1 MLPLS
6 GSRHLMKYRAEI
18 DGLRALAVIPIILF
32 HAEFEIFR
40 GGFIGV
46 DIFFVISGYLISS
59 IILNNF
65 EKGTFSLLDFYERR
79 ARRILPALFFVLIF
93 ICFISYFLMLP
104 DELENTGQS
113 IIATLLFANN
123 ILLQITSGYW
133 GISPSFKPLLHTW
146 SLGIEEQFYIIFPIL
161 ITVIYKYS
169 PRMLVI
175 FPTILLL
182 SSFFIGIYLA
192 SNYPISSFLGI
203 HTRAYELLVGFL
215 CSIYLRAP
223 RKKISLNKKQFLSL
237 SGIAMI
243 VTSIFTFDE
252 ATPYP
257 GIHSVLPVIGSA
269 LIILFTTKG
278 TTVYSFLRLK
288 ILVTIGL
295 ISYSLYLWHQPLF
308 AYTRLA
314 SNSEPSILEYFLII
328 ALTFVFAYLSYR
340 YIEAPYRN
348 VKRVGKKTFIIHLTI
363 SSILILLIASSFV
376 LTKGFSNSFYGNS
389 KYGESGVWQN
399 YVFARAKIANTKS
412 KFLENDKTRLLIL
425 GNSNSASF
433 INVLAE
439 ADLLVNSELIWRS
452 KRGKNYHC
460 NIENEKHEFMP
471 LIKTANIVIFAS
483 GKVSS
488 NCVLSTIRY
497 LENNNIDVFYT
508 DYIHLGYNINF
519 IKLDKFFL
527 SNNQRSSRRTDIEL
541 QNSALRKKEV
551 PEKNFL
557 PLMDLILDDSGAVKI
572 LDDNGG
578 LLSVDRT
585 HLTERGAKFM
595 GSLFRQ
601 QNNRLTQLLSSPN

>member
-1 MLPLS
+1 
-6 GSRHLMKYRAEI
+6 MKYRAEI

-46 DIFFVISGYLISS
+46 DVFFVISGYLISS
-59 IILNNF
+59 IILNNI

-79 ARRILPALFFVLIF
+79 ARRILPALFFVLII

-133 GISPSFKPLLHTW
+133 GVSPSFKPLLHTW
-146 SLGIEEQFYIIFPIL
+146 SLGIEEQFYVIFPIL

-192 SNYPISSFLGI
+192 SNYPVSSFLGI

-215 CSIYLRAP
+215 CAIYLRAP

-243 VTSIFTFDE
+243 VISILTFDE

-269 LIILFTTKG
+269 LIILFATKG
-278 TTVYSFLRLK
+278 TAVYSFFRLK
-288 ILVTIGL
+288 ILVAIGL

-314 SNSEPSILEYFLII
+314 SNSEPSLLKYFLII

-348 VKRVGKKTFIIHLTI
+348 VSRVGKKTFIIHLAI
-363 SSILILLIASSFV
+363 SSSLILLIASSFV
-376 LTKGFSNSFYGNS
+376 LTKGFSNSFYGDS

-399 YVFARAKIANTKS
+399 YVLSRAYIANTKS

-425 GNSNSASF
+425 GNSHSAGF
-433 INVLAE
+433 INILAE
-439 ADLLVNSELIWRS
+439 ADLLLNSELIWRE
-452 KRGKNYHC
+452 KRENYDC

-471 LIKTANIVIFAS
+471 LIKTANIVIFATGFIK
-483 GKVSS
+483 GK
-488 NCVLSTIRY
+488 CFLSTIRY

-508 DYIHLGYNINF
+508 SRIHLGYNLNY
-519 IKLDKFFL
+519 IKLDKFF
-527 SNNQRSSRRTDIEL
+527 SPNNPRSSIRIDVEL
-541 QNSALRKKEV
+541 QDEQRERASI
-551 PEKNFL
+551 PEKNFI
-557 PLMDLILDDSGAVKI
+557 PLMDLIVDDSGAVKI
-572 LDDNGG
+572 LDDNGS

-585 HLTERGAKFM
+585 HLTEHGARFM

-601 QNNRLTQLLSSPN
+601 QNNRLNQLLSSPNRNIIND